1 MRINMMKMNKW
12 TMGLAAL
19 GLVSQSTG
27 LQAEEKL
34 NPLQTALSSTVI
46 SGYISTSIHWNP
58 GSGNSAPPAPHTFNP
73 PAKQDGF
80 NINVVDITIEKPLD
94 EGTWSAGYKVE
105 LWIGPDAF
113 WLNPATT
120 TVAATPP
127 GSTLA
132 TTSVS
137 GDLALKQAYVSLR
150 IPVGN
155 GLDLKV
161 GTFDTIIGYEVAN
174 AGSNPHYTRSYGYSI
189 EPANHMHNGVLA
201 SYQVNK
207 VIGLTAGIANSH
219 NSGLSTRPVSTT
231 GQVNESFKTYMGSI
245 ALTAPDSFGFAAGSA
260 LYFGVVTGQDTDPV
274 QGANLPPANQVS
286 WYAGAAFNTP
296 VKGLKV
302 GFAYDYGESPPQP
315 LNGFTPGLN
324 TEAVALYLSYQ
335 ATKKLSL
342 HARGEYFRINPII
355 PINVPAL
362 SGLPS
367 EAIAFTGTIQYD
379 LWANVLSRL
388 EIRWDH
394 STAGSTGIPKPFNTA
409 DKNALLIAANIIY
422 KF

>member
-1 MRINMMKMNKW
+1 MKMNKW
-12 TMGLAAL
+12 TLGLAAI
-19 GLVSQSTG
+19 GLVSIPSA

-34 NPLQTALSSTVI
+34 SPLRTALSSTVI
-46 SGYISTSIHWNP
+46 SGYISTSMHWNP
-58 GSGNSAPPAPHTFNP
+58 GSAGTAGGQVPPAYEFNT

-105 LWIGPDAF
+105 LWMGPDAVGI
-113 WLNPATT
+113 NPATT
-120 TVAATPP
+120 ATAPLPP
-127 GSTLA
+127 GGIFSSTVLG
-132 TTSVS
+132 
-137 GDLALKQAYVSLR
+137 GDLAIKQAYVALR
-150 IPVGN
+150 IPIGN
-155 GLDLKV
+155 GLDLKI

-174 AGSNPHYTRSYGYSI
+174 AGDNAHYTRSYGYSI
-189 EPANHMHNGVLA
+189 EPKSHAHSGVLA

-207 VIGLTAGIANSH
+207 VIGLTAGIANTH
-219 NSGLSTRPVSTT
+219 NSGLSTRPVSPS
-231 GQVNESFKTYMGSI
+231 GLVNESFKAYMGSI
-245 ALTAPDSFGFAAGSA
+245 TLTAPDSFGFAAGSA

-274 QGANLPPANQVS
+274 QGAGLSPANQVS
-286 WYAGAAFNTP
+286 WYAGASFNTP

-315 LNGFTPGLN
+315 LNLFTTGLN

-342 HARGEYFRINPII
+342 HGRGEYFRINPLI
-355 PINVPAL
+355 PLNVPAL
-362 SGLPS
+362 AGLPS

-388 EIRWDH
+388 EFRWDH
-394 STAGSTGIPKPFNTA
+394 STAGSTGVPKPFNAA
-409 DKNALLIAANIIY
+409 DKNAFLVAANLIY